1 MCRTSLR
8 TPAFVVDF
16 FFSIEPQGEPS
27 GKKQLYRLYSNILQ
41 ELAQEIQKHAPK
53 GLSQIL
59 LTHDDFVPWKLNRE
73 RMQGHADQ
81 ELRESH
87 PFDSTDHK

>member
-8 TPAFVVDF
+8 TPAFVVVF
-16 FFSIEPQGEPS
+16 CFLLSHGESPLE
-27 GKKQLYRLYSNILQ
+27 KTASNILQ

-59 LTHDDFVPWKLNRE
+59 LTHDDFVPWKLNRGP
-73 RMQGHADQ
+73 MQGHADQ
-81 ELRESH
+81 ELQESH
-87 PFDSTDHK
+87 PFDSTDDK